1 MASPKFAV
9 LQNGWSASTLLS
21 GIGAMDRDCLSAIK
35 QELPDDPEQ
44 LQKLHE
50 VRPCMSNMG
59 HMLYSQD
66 TPHNLFSLILPVLP
80 LAGSHGDGFCNGA
93 RSSP

>member
-1 MASPKFAV
+1 MASPDFAV
-9 LQNGWSASTLLS
+9 LRNGWSASTLIS

-50 VRPCMSNMG
+50 VRPCMSNI
-59 HMLYSQD
+59 HDLPYS
-66 TPHNLFSLILPVLP
+66 
-80 LAGSHGDGFCNGA
+80 
-93 RSSP
+93 R